1 MSTDDFGMEALLGV
15 FIHETDEML
24 EQLDEIL
31 LDSERAKSITDEN
44 INSIFRITHT
54 IKGSA
59 AMMSFNKISSLAHT
73 VEDIFYILRE
83 NPSKL
88 SLVFDSIFDLVFQ
101 ASDFFKREM
110 ENLQGDN
117 FVESDPSDLIAKL
130 SEQAAII
137 KGEKQPDEPIG
148 DKPVVAEPVASV
160 PVNDTPPINDEI
172 EVPQSE
178 DENEESTLSGPG
190 LMRIHVFFETDCG
203 MENLR
208 AFMLM
213 SQLEGCCSEMTSIPP
228 HPENDSACAA
238 DIVKDGFK
246 VICRPS
252 GTHEAV
258 IKTIESSLSIMSYEV
273 LEDDN
278 SFEEESAAVAVPN
291 DSAAPAAPVSDTSAA
306 PAGTNAPEAAAEAA
320 PAVQQAAPAVKPP
333 EAAAVAQAFT
343 KGVKQSLIS
352 VNQSKLDHLM
362 DLVGEIVTAES
373 MVARNPDLKGLRLDN
388 FTKSLR
394 ELRKLTDELQDIVM
408 SIRMVPL
415 QGTFQK
421 MDRIVRDMGKKLG
434 KKAELV
440 TEGGDTEVDKTI
452 NDAIVDPFMHMIRNS
467 MDHAIEEPD
476 VRRAL
481 GKPEVGR
488 IGLSAKNTGGE
499 ILITI
504 SDDGAGLDT
513 EKLLAKA
520 KRSGILT
527 RPESSYTEKEIFG
540 LILLPGF
547 STNTNVTEFS
557 GRGVGMDVVRK
568 NLEQVGGT
576 ISISSEKNKGTI
588 FTIKIPLTLAIVDGM
603 NIAVGKTVFTLPITA
618 IRQSFRITD
627 DEQIIHN
634 TDGTEMILLRGECY
648 PIIRLKDLFAIDN
661 GVQNIMDGIMI
672 QVDCNNAGYCI
683 FADELLGEYQVVV
696 KPFPIFL
703 NKYDLKNQGLSGCSV
718 LGDGSISLILDVN
731 TLKND

>member
-1 MSTDDFGMEALLGV
+1 
-15 FIHETDEML
+15 
-24 EQLDEIL
+24 
-31 LDSERAKSITDEN
+31 
-44 INSIFRITHT
+44 
-54 IKGSA
+54 
-59 AMMSFNKISSLAHT
+59 
-73 VEDIFYILRE
+73 
-83 NPSKL
+83 
-88 SLVFDSIFDLVFQ
+88 
-101 ASDFFKREM
+101 
-110 ENLQGDN
+110 
-117 FVESDPSDLIAKL
+117 
-130 SEQAAII
+130 
-137 KGEKQPDEPIG
+137 
-148 DKPVVAEPVASV
+148 
-160 PVNDTPPINDEI
+160 
-172 EVPQSE
+172 
-178 DENEESTLSGPG
+178 
-190 LMRIHVFFETDCG
+190 MRIHVFFETDCG

-228 HPENDSACAA
+228 HPENDGACAA

-278 SFEEESAAVAVPN
+278 SFEEEASVDAAAN
-291 DSAAPAAPVSDTSAA
+291 DAAPAAPSPDADASSASASAPSVS
-306 PAGTNAPEAAAEAA
+306 AEAA
-320 PAVQQAAPAVKPP
+320 PAVQQAAPVAKPP

-467 MDHAIEEPD
+467 MDHAIEEPA

-520 KRSGILT
+520 KKSGILT

-540 LILLPGF
+540 LILLPG
-547 STNTNVTEFS
+547 
-557 GRGVGMDVVRK
+557 
-568 NLEQVGGT
+568 
-576 ISISSEKNKGTI
+576 
-588 FTIKIPLTLAIVDGM
+588 
-603 NIAVGKTVFTLPITA
+603 
-618 IRQSFRITD
+618 
-627 DEQIIHN
+627 
-634 TDGTEMILLRGECY
+634 
-648 PIIRLKDLFAIDN
+648 
-661 GVQNIMDGIMI
+661 
-672 QVDCNNAGYCI
+672 
-683 FADELLGEYQVVV
+683 
-696 KPFPIFL
+696 
-703 NKYDLKNQGLSGCSV
+703 
-718 LGDGSISLILDVN
+718 
-731 TLKND
+731 